1 MVKYATTL
9 ADVTA
14 FKKNKNKK
22 TTLNY
27 KVKFYYSIHVSS
39 CLIGMISKQA
49 HHHFV
54 ITNEPVNG
62 ETCSWVVVQS
72 VQDVWTQFLQVFMK
86 VLALQLYSELHL

>member
-14 FKKNKNKK
+14 FKKNKKK
-22 TTLNY
+22 TTTLNY

-39 CLIGMISKQA
+39 CLIEMISKQA

>member
-1 MVKYATTL
+1 
-9 ADVTA
+9 
-14 FKKNKNKK
+14 
-22 TTLNY
+22 
-27 KVKFYYSIHVSS
+27 
-39 CLIGMISKQA
+39 MISKQA